1 LYDRQGYNNVDIS
14 KYIVGTYVATNHVN
28 SVWGLFK
35 TLLNNFHNNTDG
47 ELATLTRTRPHCT
60 TAALTKKQASQGD

>member
-1 LYDRQGYNNVDIS
+1 MWQQI
-14 KYIVGTYVATNHVN
+14 HVN

-60 TAALTKKQASQGD
+60 TAALTKNKPHKGIKEMESLKGPQTSW

>member
-47 ELATLTRTRPHCT
+47 ELATLTRTTRPHCT
-60 TAALTKKQASQGD
+60 TAALSQGD